1 MRDLWQKNRWHY
13 LALLAI
19 FLPLCAYQIRFISEY
34 LSEPNFRLHFP
45 FAIRVA
51 TRTLAT
57 VAPEGLAAGLQPGDH
72 LTAINGQP
80 FVGFQQI
87 TRAAAASQPNDIVT
101 LGFRRGDRAF
111 TVRLLWRDLKTNITR
126 TPAETA
132 MSWMT
137 AIVMPV
143 FSLAFAFF
151 VAAMRPRDPMAWLF
165 LMLLVGFSQIGE
177 WRGKTWEDGVRPL
190 AIGMRTFMVGVWPA
204 AMLLL
209 GVYFGYPFP
218 SVLVR
223 RVAIAFVAA
232 LLLLTSLDAT
242 YEVGMSE
249 NTDWTLWLTPVSP
262 YLDTAAFWASVI
274 AIGGYFALMQ
284 YKHARATLPD
294 VRRKLALLLTG
305 TYTSMTPIFIYIMVR
320 EVGGIPEA
328 NLPLWFRF
336 PVHLALL
343 LFPISLA
350 YVIIVHRAVDVRVV
364 VRSGLQYTLA
374 RGGVRVLQALFALA
388 GIYYVVEVMQH
399 GMLGFWSH
407 AAVLGGF
414 AAAIVLIQIASETL
428 FSWIDRRFFRD
439 AYSAEYLLAELAE
452 KVRTVVDR
460 QQLFHIVAERISTAL
475 HVPQIA
481 FFLANGERY
490 DPAFAYGGLGS
501 PSFTKDAAPVR
512 RLCQEREPVQL
523 FLDDDECWI
532 NDRDVHQSDRER
544 LASLNAQLLLPLEGA
559 TDLIGF
565 VTLSRKR
572 SEEPF
577 SKGDM
582 RLLRSVGLQTG
593 LALENS
599 RLASSLA
606 EEAAHRERSSREIE
620 IAREVQQRLF
630 PQHTPRIPGIEILGT
645 CRPALA
651 AGGDYYDYFEY
662 PNCQRVGLAV
672 GDVSGKG
679 VGAAIMMATVQASL
693 RTQVLDDDPDLA
705 ASVSRLNQVVYEAS
719 TRNRFATLFYGQFD
733 RATGRLVYVNAG
745 HNRPVI
751 IRRDGEIERLSLT
764 GIAIG
769 LKRHFAFRQAET
781 TLAPGDLLVAFTDGL
796 SESMNADREEWG
808 EDELAIAALELSA
821 RPLPAIVDG
830 LIAAADRFAA
840 GAPQHDDMTL
850 IVLRSA
856 AERSA
861 DA

>member
-1 MRDLWQKNRWHY
+1 MRDLWQKNRWQY
-13 LALLAI
+13 LALVAL
-19 FLPLCAYQIRFISEY
+19 FLPLAAYQSRFVYEY
-34 LSEPNFRLHFP
+34 LNQPNFRLHFP

-51 TRTLAT
+51 TRTLAS
-57 VAPEGLAAGLQPGDH
+57 VAPEGRAAGLAPGDH
-72 LTAINGQP
+72 LVAINGRP
-80 FVGFQQI
+80 FKGFHQI
-87 TRAAAASQPNDIVT
+87 VVPAAAAAPEEFIA
-101 LGFRRGDRAF
+101 LEFRRGSGDSFSVRF
-111 TVRLLWRDLKTNITR
+111 PWSQVRTVMRK
-126 TPAETA
+126 TPAEEF
-132 MSWMT
+132 MGWMT
-137 AIVMPV
+137 AILMPV
-143 FSLAFAFF
+143 FSLVFAFF
-151 VAAMRPRDPMAWLF
+151 VVALRPRDPMAWIF

-177 WRGKTWEDGVRPL
+177 WRGKTWEDGIRPL
-190 AIGMRTFMVGVWPA
+190 AIGFRIFVVGVWPA

-209 GVYFGYPFP
+209 GVYFGYRFP
-218 SVLVR
+218 VR
-223 RVAIAFVAA
+223 PVRIAA
-232 LLLLTSLDAT
+232 LAFAGVLLTLTALDAA
-242 YEVGMSE
+242 YEVGYSE
-249 NTDWTLWLTPVSP
+249 NTDWTLWLTPIAP
-262 YLDTAAFWASVI
+262 YLDSAAFWCSVV
-274 AIGGYFALMQ
+274 AIGLYFFLSQ
-284 YKHARATLPD
+284 YKLRAATLPD
-294 VRRKLALLLTG
+294 VRRKLTLLLTG
-305 TYTSMTPIFIYIMVR
+305 TYVSMTPIFIYIMVR
-320 EVGGIPEA
+320 EIGGIPETSM
-328 NLPLWFRF
+328 PLWFRF

-343 LFPISLA
+343 LFPVSLA

-364 VRSGLQYTLA
+364 LRSGLQYTLA
-374 RGGVRVLQALFALA
+374 RGGVRVLQGLFALA

-407 AAVLGGF
+407 AAVLGAF

-439 AYSAEYLLAELAE
+439 AYSAEHLLAELAE

-460 QQLFHIVAERISTAL
+460 QQLFHIVAERISAAL

-481 FFLANGERY
+481 FFLSNGERF

-512 RLCQEREPVQL
+512 RLYQEREPVQL

-532 NDRDVHQSDRER
+532 NDRDVHKDDRER

-606 EEAAHRERSSREIE
+606 EEAANRERANRELE

-630 PQHTPRIPGIEILGT
+630 PQQIPQIPGIEILGA

-651 AGGDYYDYFEY
+651 VGGDYYDYFEY
-662 PNCQRVGLAV
+662 PDCQRVGLAV

-693 RTQVLDDDPDLA
+693 RTQVLDDERDLA
-705 ASVSRLNQVVYEAS
+705 VSVSRLNQVVYEAS
-719 TRNRFATLFYGQFD
+719 TRNRFATLFYAQFD
-733 RATGRLVYVNAG
+733 RSTGRLVYVNAG

-751 IRRDGEIERLSLT
+751 IRRDGEIERLALT

-769 LKRHFAFRQAET
+769 LKRQFAFRQAEV

-796 SESMNADREEWG
+796 SESMNERREEWG
-808 EDELAIAALELSA
+808 EDELAIAALELSG
-821 RPLPAIVDG
+821 RPVPAIVEG
-830 LIAAADRFAA
+830 LIRGAERFAE

-856 AERSA
+856 SN
-861 DA
+861 